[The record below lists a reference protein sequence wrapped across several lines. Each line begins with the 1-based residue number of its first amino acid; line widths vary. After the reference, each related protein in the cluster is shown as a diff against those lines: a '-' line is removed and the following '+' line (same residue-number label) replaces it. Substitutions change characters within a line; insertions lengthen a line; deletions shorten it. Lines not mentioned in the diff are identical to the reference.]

1 MPRTAI
7 TPQKATAAGRTV
19 TFEPANSLGNSF
31 NAAKGRALIIRN
43 GSAAA
48 ITATLPTPA
57 TADGLAIADRA
68 ITVAAGAQ
76 THVGIGSQAGI
87 YAQTDGTVWVDYSA
101 VTTVDVAVVDNP

>member
-7 TPQKATAAGRTV
+7 TPQKATSAGVAV
-19 TFEPANSLGNSF
+19 TFEPANSLGNSYF
-31 NAAKGRALIIRN
+31 AAKGRGLVVRN
-43 GSAAA
+43 GSGSA
-48 ITATLPTPA
+48 ITVTLPTPA

-76 THVGIGSQAGI
+76 THVGVGSQAGI

-101 VTTVDVAVVDNP
+101 VTTVTVAVVDIP